1 MLIYMC
7 AFRAKRERMNFIM
20 INILLNG
27 ASGNM
32 GKALCNYIKDSAN
45 FTLLYSIDKENS
57 NFYNDI
63 TKKPDVIIDFSTPSA
78 TFIAL
83 DYAIKNLVPIVIAT
97 TGFSRDEENKIK
109 EFSEAIPIFKSSN
122 MSYGV
127 NAFANLVA
135 SFAQKLN
142 FSHYNADIEIIEKHH
157 RNKVDAPS
165 GTALMIADNI
175 NKTCNNR
182 YSYVFDKKSTNK
194 SLKKYTT
201 SENSNTYSTSCSD
214 VYNDSSKSKIRS
226 KSYNEISFSSIRGGS
241 LVGEHT
247 VLFIGENESYELTH
261 TAYSRNIYVD
271 GALKAAEFIVT
282 KKNGLYGMEDLLF
295 NT

>member
-1 MLIYMC
+1 MC
-7 AFRAKRERMNFIM
+7 AFRGKQERMNFIM

-45 FTLLYSIDKENS
+45 FNLLYSIDKENS

-175 NKTCNNR
+175 NKACNNK
-182 YSYVFDKKSTNK
+182 YSYVFDKKFSSK

-201 SENSNTYSTSCSD
+201 SEYPNGYNTSCFSI
-214 VYNDSSKSKIRS
+214 YNDSNKYNNSNIHS

-261 TAYSRNIYVD
+261 TAYSRKIYVE
-271 GALKAAEFIVT
+271 GALKAAEFIIT
-282 KKNGLYGMEDLLF
+282 KKNGLYSMEDLLF
-295 NT
+295 NI

>member
-1 MLIYMC
+1 
-7 AFRAKRERMNFIM
+7 M

-27 ASGNM
+27 ANGNI
-32 GKALCNYIKDSAN
+32 GRTFCEYIKNSN
-45 FTLLYSIDKENS
+45 KFNLLYKIDLKNIDLF
-57 NFYNDI
+57 NFI
-63 TKKPDVIIDFSTPSA
+63 AKKPDVIVDFSCPKG
-78 TFIAL
+78 TFTAL

-122 MSYGV
+122 MAYGV

-135 SFAQKLN
+135 NFAQKLN
-142 FSHYNADIEIIEKHH
+142 SSNYNADIEIIEKHH

-175 NKTCNNR
+175 NKACNNK
-182 YSYVFDKKSTNK
+182 YSYVFDKKFSSK

-201 SENSNTYSTSCSD
+201 SEYPNGYNTSCFSI
-214 VYNDSSKSKIRS
+214 YNDSNKYNNSNIRS

-261 TAYSRNIYVD
+261 TAYSRKIYVE
-271 GALKAAEFIVT
+271 GALKAAEFIIT
-282 KKNGLYGMEDLLF
+282 KKNGLYSMADLLF

>member
-1 MLIYMC
+1 
-7 AFRAKRERMNFIM
+7 MNFIM

-32 GKALCNYIKDSAN
+32 GKALCNYIKDFAN
-45 FTLLYSIDKENS
+45 FNLLYSIDKENS

-122 MSYGV
+122 MAYGV

-175 NKTCNNR
+175 NKACNNK
-182 YSYVFDKKSTNK
+182 YSYVFDKKFSSK
-194 SLKKYTT
+194 SLKKHTT
-201 SENSNTYSTSCSD
+201 SEHSNGYSTSCSD

-261 TAYSRNIYVD
+261 TAYSRNIYVE
-271 GALKAAEFIVT
+271 GALKATEFIFT
-282 KKNGLYGMEDLLF
+282 KKNGLYSMEDLLF
-295 NT
+295 NI